1 MKTTVV
7 VGLPFFLVIHVL
19 LLSGCSENAL
29 SSAADGREFPQKAIK
44 VIVPFSAGGGS
55 DTFARIIQQAIDE
68 QELLPNPIV
77 VINVP
82 GAGGTIGSR
91 RTKNARPDGY
101 TIMQLHDGILTSKY
115 SGIVHYGPEAFT
127 PIAATG
133 ESIMIIG
140 VGENSPYQSLQELMK
155 DVADR
160 PDEVVFA
167 SNIGAPSQYAGL
179 MLEKTTPG
187 ARFRY
192 SQTGDGAKRFAGLH
206 GGHTDVSA
214 FSLAEYIQFR
224 PSGLK
229 ALALLGKSRHPE
241 ARDVPTALE
250 QGFDVVSTNMIFWWA
265 PIGTPPERIAVI
277 SEALERAMQSDQVRE
292 RLAQLKT
299 DPVFLSGSELEE
311 ELKTRSELI
320 ASVSVRPTLE
330 LPDFPRWIA
339 GAVAVFAVLALTFN
353 TVGFGR
359 SGDQSLPE
367 PSNDSTRTDFVSWR
381 NATLTLLTTVVY
393 VIVLSMN
400 AIGYIPCT
408 LAFMIFVGLCLSP
421 TTRRMLVMNG
431 VLALILSV
439 SLHLVFTRI
448 FVIDLP

>member
-1 MKTTVV
+1 MRSFL
-7 VGLPFFLVIHVL
+7 VGLFLF
-19 LLSGCSENAL
+19 LSCGCSENAL
-29 SSAADGREFPQKAIK
+29 TGNSQEREFPQKAIK

-68 QELLPNPIV
+68 QELLPEPIV
-77 VINVP
+77 IINVP

-91 RTKNARPDGY
+91 RVKNARPDGY

-115 SGIVHYGPEAFT
+115 SGVANYGPEAFT

-140 VGENSPYQSLQELMK
+140 VGENSPYESLQELMK

-241 ARDVPTALE
+241 AKDVPTARE
-250 QGFDVVSTNMIFWWA
+250 QGFDVVNTNMIFWWA
-265 PIGTPPERIAVI
+265 PIGAPPDRMATI
-277 SEALERAMQSDQVRE
+277 SEALEKAMQSEHVRE

-299 DPVFLSGSELEE
+299 DPVFLSGNELEQ

-320 ASVSVRPTLE
+320 ASVSVRPTIE

-339 GAVAVFAVLALTFN
+339 GTVSVFAILALTQN
-353 TVGFGR
+353 TIGFGR
-359 SGDQSLPE
+359 TSE
-367 PSNDSTRTDFVSWR
+367 APSTNSPQNNFMSWR
-381 NATLTLLTTVVY
+381 NAALTLLTTVVY
-393 VIVLSMN
+393 VVALGINVIS
-400 AIGYIPCT
+400 YIPCT
-408 LAFMIFVGLCLSP
+408 LAFIVFIGLGLNP
-421 TTRRMLVMNG
+421 TTKKMLVMNG
-431 VLALILSV
+431 VLALFLSV
-439 SLHLVFTRI
+439 SLHLIFTRV